1 MVPFFHTLFT
11 PFSHDFHTHSPSSGS
26 MLDYLNNVNSINKK
40 AITLLYKTVLQVMKN
55 GHRLIKRGC
64 E

>member
-1 MVPFFHTLFT
+1 
-11 PFSHDFHTHSPSSGS
+11 

-40 AITLLYKTVLQVMKN
+40 AITLLYKTVLQLMKN